1 MSRGTCFTGNSNCR
15 CDMGTHIIELFY
27 LYICGNIPVVMAGG
41 VIWDPIQWNYF
52 IYISVVIYL

>member
-1 MSRGTCFTGNSNCR
+1 
-15 CDMGTHIIELFY
+15 MGSHTMELFY
-27 LYICGNIPVVMAGG
+27 LYICGNLPVVMAGG